1 MGDDSNAF
9 VEEVIDSFR
18 KTPNS
23 EFEELSPGTYLLNG
37 PLPNVV
43 IRLLSL
49 YVDPVYI
56 RIGKIRLRINV
67 FSKVAT
73 YLFTYT

>member
-23 EFEELSPGTYLLNG
+23 EFEELSPGIYLQGLY
-37 PLPNVV
+37 LVV
-43 IRLLSL
+43 RLLGW

>member
-23 EFEELSPGTYLLNG
+23 EFEELSPGTYLQ
-37 PLPNVV
+37 VV
-43 IRLLSL
+43 RLLGL
-49 YVDPVYI
+49 YVDPVHI
-56 RIGKIRLRINV
+56 QIGGKISLGRYI
-67 FSKVAT
+67 FSKVST

>member
-37 PLPNVV
+37 PTVV
-43 IRLLSL
+43 TRLLGV
-49 YVDPVYI
+49 YVDPVCI
-56 RIGKIRLRINV
+56 QIGKI
-67 FSKVAT
+67 
-73 YLFTYT
+73 